1 MNIKTNKCI
10 KCKEVKGVKEFY
22 KSSANKSGYQGYC
35 KSCALEYNKEN
46 RSNYIYIIKRFNED
60 LYVGSCADISRRV
73 SRHVTGSVPTT
84 KDYMLSGEWTSIVYL
99 DVAEYVNNRLQRE
112 FLEYAIIDLLCPKL
126 NKMDMESRNITL
138 NSAEIEEH
146 LMEVAQDLVN
156 SDLFKVYKENRK
168 DLQ

>member
-1 MNIKTNKCI
+1 MENKNKCI
-10 KCKEVKGVKEFY
+10 RCKEVKEVKEFY

-46 RSNYIYIIKRFNED
+46 RSNYIYIIKRFQED
-60 LYVGSCADISRRV
+60 LYVGSCSDISRRV

-84 KDYMLSGEWTSIVYL
+84 KDYMIHNEWTSIVYL

-138 NSAEIEEH
+138 DSEETEEN
-146 LMEVAQDLVN
+146 LMEVAQDLIN
-156 SDLFKVYKENRK
+156 LDLFKIYKTNNKGE
-168 DLQ
+168 L

>member
-1 MNIKTNKCI
+1 MENKNKCI
-10 KCKEVKGVKEFY
+10 KCKEVKEVKEFY